1 MRRMTLWL
9 VVNGLMVLS
18 LLIAAC
24 GPAATPTTPTATTTP
39 TTPTAP
45 ISPTKPVQEKQPQ
58 QPTLIASAIRAAE
71 KPKYGGTLTIVK
83 GALTEKYD
91 AGSSAG

>member
-45 ISPTKPVQEKQPQ
+45 IATTKPVQEKPQ
-58 QPTLIASAIRAAE
+58 QQPPLTASAILAAE

-83 GALTEKYD
+83 GSLVDRFD
-91 AGSSAG
+91 AATAAG